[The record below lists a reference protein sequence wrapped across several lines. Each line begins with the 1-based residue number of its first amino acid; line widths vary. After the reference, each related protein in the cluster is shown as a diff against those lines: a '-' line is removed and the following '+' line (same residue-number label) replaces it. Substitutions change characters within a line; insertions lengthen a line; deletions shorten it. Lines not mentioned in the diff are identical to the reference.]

1 MTAVPASGF
10 TSVPAYRV
18 VAHFV
23 KQVKKLE
30 PESALD
36 ALELKVRQYVRSLLA
51 PLHGSWAEIGERWAV
66 AQLGDPDL
74 ETLGQALQAAD
85 KDSPRSVVEDA
96 LRVGSQLLPRPDL
109 AARFLLLPG
118 DGDSKLMCQ
127 VMNGAMGITLGS
139 QATLLFF
146 WPMAGWLNW
155 LGYTTVHEYTHLVRN
170 HLFPRSLSGGRL
182 VYQKTQEQETLLDAM
197 VAEGISDALAQEAC
211 PGMIPAWATAL
222 DDDEIASVWP
232 RVKRRLK
239 ASDPNLMRRFIS
251 GDGDRIPLWTG
262 YSVGN
267 RIVQSYLEHHPG
279 TRPSNLVGMQA
290 STIFAGS
297 TFASTT

>member
-139 QATLLFF
+139 QATLLVF

-197 VAEGISDALAQEAC
+197 VAPTPLPQIITPRVASPPAKERPTAEAKSGKSSVGSRSWAPTSITSCPDARSQGTIWDLRSN
-211 PGMIPAWATAL
+211 PAWSAPTASFI
-222 DDDEIASVWP
+222 DDDVLTAYI
-232 RVKRRLK
+232 R
-239 ASDPNLMRRFIS
+239 
-251 GDGDRIPLWTG
+251 GDATP
-262 YSVGN
+262 
-267 RIVQSYLEHHPG
+267 VQSRINKYHYHA
-279 TRPSNLVGMQA
+279 NA
-290 STIFAGS
+290 
-297 TFASTT
+297 